1 MRPRHSLIAAYVR
14 SQLAALLATG
24 VDFLVTVLC
33 VELAAVH
40 YLSAT
45 ALGGIS
51 GGVTAFLVN
60 RHWSFVA
67 GHRAV
72 LRQALCY
79 ALVWACSLSLN
90 CLLVYLMTDKAGLAY
105 PYSKALTAVMVGAG
119 FNFPL
124 HRHFVFR

>member
-1 MRPRHSLIAAYVR
+1 M
-14 SQLAALLATG
+14 LATAI
-24 VDFLVTVLC
+24 DFLVMVGC
-33 VELAAVH
+33 VELLAVH
-40 YLSAT
+40 YVPAT
-45 ALGGIS
+45 AIGGIS

-72 LRQALCY
+72 VRQALCY
-79 ALVWACSLSLN
+79 ALVWTCSLSLN
-90 CLLVYLMTDKAGLAY
+90 CLLVYLMTDKAGLPY
-105 PYSKALTAVMVGAG
+105 TYSKALTAVMVGAG